1 MRTDSQSRSAQ
12 RATPQGALRAL
23 AATIALPFAFAAFAF
38 GLAASAS
45 AETWPSRPVRVI
57 VAYPPGQS
65 TDIATRYFAARLSA
79 ALGQQFVVE
88 NKPGAFG
95 NIGTAYAARQTPD
108 GYTLLMSA
116 SGPHAINP
124 ALYDNVGFDPEKDF
138 EPIVA
143 TAVIPMMISA
153 NPSLGVNTL
162 SDLIQLAKSKPD
174 KIDVGLASVSAKLVF
189 EMLKQRGVPLFPVN
203 FKGSAEAMTALLG
216 NQVPVLIDTA
226 AATRTQFGKIK
237 PLAVT
242 SPTAMTA
249 LPDIKSA
256 AEQGLAG
263 FNVTAWN
270 ALVVPRGTPAEVKER
285 LTLEMRKILALP
297 ETAKT
302 LSDLGFEPAP
312 EMKQDEL
319 VAWIH
324 AERQKYGDIIKAAG
338 IKPE

>member
-1 MRTDSQSRSAQ
+1 MNDTRRII
-12 RATPQGALRAL
+12 LRL
-23 AATIALPFAFAAFAF
+23 FVLPFALATAAGAW
-38 GLAASAS
+38 AADPY
-45 AETWPSRPVRVI
+45 PSRPVRII

-65 TDIATRYFAARLSA
+65 TDIATRYFATKLSA
-79 ALGQQFVVE
+79 ALGQQVFVE
-88 NKPGAFG
+88 NKAGAFG
-95 NIGTAYAARQTPD
+95 NIGTAFAARQTPD

-124 ALYDNVGFDPEKDF
+124 ALYDNIGYDPEKDF

-153 NPSLGVNTL
+153 SPSLGVNSL
-162 SDLIQLAKSKPD
+162 PELIALAKSKPD
-174 KIDVGLASVSAKLVF
+174 KIDVALASVSAKIVF
-189 EMLKQRGVPLFPVN
+189 EMLKQRGAPLFPVN
-203 FKGSAEAMTALLG
+203 FKGSGEAMTALLG

-226 AATRTQFGKIK
+226 AATRSQLTKIK
-237 PLAVT
+237 ALAVT
-242 SPTAMTA
+242 SPKAMTA

-256 AEQGLAG
+256 AEQGLTG
-263 FNVTAWN
+263 FSVTAWN
-270 ALVVPRGTPAEVKER
+270 ALVVPRGTPAEIKER
-285 LTLEMRKILALP
+285 LTVEMRKILALP

-312 EMKQDEL
+312 DMKHDEL
-319 VAWIH
+319 VAWMR